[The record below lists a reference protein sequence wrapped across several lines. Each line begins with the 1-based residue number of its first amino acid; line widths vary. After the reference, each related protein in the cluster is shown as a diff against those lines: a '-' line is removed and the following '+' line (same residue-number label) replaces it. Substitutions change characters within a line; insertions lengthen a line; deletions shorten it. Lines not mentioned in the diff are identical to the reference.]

1 MNDAG
6 RRFWIFNVHIPCRD
20 LAVRLRTLSR
30 KLRGKPRPPKG
41 KLPEVAWS
49 RICRSQGVVFTETKK
64 ADGNVNLAE
73 TAVLNALCRTY
84 QPRTIFEIGTFDGR
98 TTLNFALN
106 SDAEIHTLDLP
117 AEELAGSDV
126 TGADIK
132 YVDKPVSGARF
143 KTGPNKDLPCVKRIT
158 QHLGDSAKFDFS
170 PWHGKADLIFVDGA
184 HTYDFVKNDSEAAFK
199 MLAPEGGVIVWH
211 DYGVWPDV
219 AQALDEIKAARPD
232 LPLVNVR
239 NTSLA
244 VSITKPLPRR

>member
-1 MNDAG
+1 MIDAL
-6 RRFWIFNVHIPCRD
+6 RRFWIFRIHIPVRD
-20 LAVRLRTLSR
+20 LAVRLRSLSR
-30 KLRGKPRPPKG
+30 RLRGKLRSPKG
-41 KLPEVAWS
+41 TLPEVGWAS
-49 RICRSQGVVFTETKK
+49 LCRDSGVIFTETRK

-84 QPRTIFEIGTFDGR
+84 RPRTVFEIGTFDGR

-106 SDAEIHTLDLP
+106 CDAEIHTLDLP
-117 AEELAGSDV
+117 AAELPASDV

-143 KTGPNKDLPCVKRIT
+143 KTGPGKDFPCVKRIF
-158 QHLGDSAKFDFS
+158 QHLGDSSRFDFS
-170 PWHGKADLIFVDGA
+170 PWHGKVDLIFVDGA
-184 HTYDFVKNDSEAAFK
+184 HTYDFVKSDSEAAFK
-199 MLAPEGGVIVWH
+199 MLSPNGGVVVWH

-219 AQALDEIKAARPD
+219 AKVLDEIKAARPD

-244 VSITKPLPRR
+244 VSITVHDRP